1 MCLVTC
7 EGHTAVVEPLIAAGA
22 AIDTTHVCPVTN
34 EGHTAVV
41 EQLIAAGAAID
52 TTSKV
57 STCVSSDV

>member
-41 EQLIAAGAAID
+41 DLLIAAGAATD
-52 TTSKV
+52 TTS
-57 STCVSSDV
+57 T